1 MRNSNN
7 SGIEIGIEESPELTF
22 KEEPNEM
29 EIVDELPKNFTKL
42 DEIDL
47 KLDKIKMSVLSHQ

>member
-1 MRNSNN
+1 
-7 SGIEIGIEESPELTF
+7 
-22 KEEPNEM
+22 M

-47 KLDKIKMSVLSHQ
+47 KLDKIKMSVLSHQQTQVEIDKHIENQLKDVNFHVEQLN